1 MVRPTM
7 PAPRPT
13 PAAVQDPDACAPLP
27 GELGGSEGE
36 APWRG
41 GRLGEQTL
49 SGEEQE
55 GVRHGRRWGARLVKG
70 RGSVRRCSS
79 RFGLDQASAGK
90 GTTCPVPPGAG
101 DGLMSVFPKWRTSCE
116 GGAAG
121 HADLRPRRALSG
133 RPGRTAR
140 RAGKQRGLGEGAVR
154 PTGPGSAASFAVCL
168 LRNVPVQ
175 KMFLPKS
182 PRARDHANHARP
194 GWRVHP
200 DAPGEAPAQAQVTER
215 SVPCPPRCPAVL
227 ETRPR

>member
-1 MVRPTM
+1 MVRPTK

-36 APWRG
+36 AVWRG

-70 RGSVRRCSS
+70 RGSVRRSVRRCSS
-79 RFGLDQASAGK
+79 RFGLDRGAAGK

-140 RAGKQRGLGEGAVR
+140 RAGKQRGLGGR
-154 PTGPGSAASFAVCL
+154 SGPPGLAPQPVLLFVC
-168 LRNVPVQ
+168 
-175 KMFLPKS
+175 
-182 PRARDHANHARP
+182 
-194 GWRVHP
+194 
-200 DAPGEAPAQAQVTER
+200 
-215 SVPCPPRCPAVL
+215 
-227 ETRPR
+227 

>member
-1 MVRPTM
+1 MEGRPSGRADPERGGAGGRPTR
-7 PAPRPT
+7 ASVGCQ
-13 PAAVQDPDACAPLP
+13 A
-27 GELGGSEGE
+27 GEGT
-36 APWRG
+36 
-41 GRLGEQTL
+41 RLGPSL
-49 SGEEQE
+49 LLP
-55 GVRHGRRWGARLVKG
+55 VRAGPRGRWERHDGPGAARSRRRLNVCVSQMENVLR
-70 RGSVRRCSS
+70 RGSSW
-79 RFGLDQASAGK
+79 
-90 GTTCPVPPGAG
+90 P
-101 DGLMSVFPKWRTSCE
+101 
-116 GGAAG
+116 
-121 HADLRPRRALSG
+121 ADLRPRRALSG

-227 ETRPR
+227 ETRPC

>member
-1 MVRPTM
+1 MVRPTK

-36 APWRG
+36 AVWRG

-70 RGSVRRCSS
+70 RLGPSLLLPVR
-79 RFGLDQASAGK
+79 AGPR
-90 GTTCPVPPGAG
+90 GRWERHDVPGAARSRRRLNVCVSQMENVLRRG
-101 DGLMSVFPKWRTSCE
+101 SGWPRRPPPAARAEREAGAHSSQSGK
-116 GGAAG
+116 AAG
-121 HADLRPRRALSG
+121 
-133 RPGRTAR
+133 
-140 RAGKQRGLGEGAVR
+140 AGGAVR

-200 DAPGEAPAQAQVTER
+200 DAPGEAPAQAQVTEW

>member
-1 MVRPTM
+1 MVRPTK
-7 PAPRPT
+7 PAPRPP

-79 RFGLDQASAGK
+79 RFGLDRGAAGK

-121 HADLRPRRALSG
+121 PQTSARGARWAGGRGAQLAERESSGGWGGGPAHRAWLRS
-133 RPGRTAR
+133 
-140 RAGKQRGLGEGAVR
+140 Q
-154 PTGPGSAASFAVCL
+154 FCCL
-168 LRNVPVQ
+168 FVEECSSTKNVPSEV
-175 KMFLPKS
+175 S
-182 PRARDHANHARP
+182 PGP
-194 GWRVHP
+194 
-200 DAPGEAPAQAQVTER
+200 
-215 SVPCPPRCPAVL
+215 
-227 ETRPR
+227 